1 MARNQGW
8 LLAKSQQ
15 GRPSVQNPQGINSCH
30 KPQMNLEFYSSAGT
44 TCPAP
49 LLQPMKDP
57 EVGGVAKIH
66 LASGST
72 ETER

>member
-1 MARNQGW
+1 
-8 LLAKSQQ
+8 
-15 GRPSVQNPQGINSCH
+15 
-30 KPQMNLEFYSSAGT
+30 MNLEFYSSAGT

-57 EVGGVAKIH
+57 EAGGVAKIH